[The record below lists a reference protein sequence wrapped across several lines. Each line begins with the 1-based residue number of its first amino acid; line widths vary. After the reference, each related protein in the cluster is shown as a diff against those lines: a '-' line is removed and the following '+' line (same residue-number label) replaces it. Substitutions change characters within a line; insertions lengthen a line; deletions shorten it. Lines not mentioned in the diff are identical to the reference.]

1 MNSKKKVRIIK
12 KALKQPELYSEE
24 EYKHLMSG
32 FFDALVQDE
41 MRKQSIKRKGFG
53 YVESETGISDSESRG
68 DDGVRCE
75 GEQPE
80 QPGQSESSGST

>member
-1 MNSKKKVRIIK
+1 MRKGKIRAIK
-12 KALKQPELYSEE
+12 KALRKPDLYSKE
-24 EYKHLMSG
+24 EYDYLLSG
-32 FFDALVQDE
+32 FYNELVKNE
-41 MRKQSIKRKGFG
+41 VRKQTIRSKGFG